1 MKKTLLFF
9 LLLVC
14 LLGMSTAGMAAYDE
28 RLPDGVN
35 GILSGRTWEDYQ
47 VTQVDT
53 DTRRGQP
60 GDVVAAVLSK
70 GERNVLCLFTDA
82 SGSWKLVVKREKA
95 LYAGEQNLS
104 LSILDQYLQL
114 FYSFNDQHQEEYWF
128 EPAGKNKEKWEM
140 VRVCLWSYDPVT
152 PNADVV
158 EIIPTGNG
166 LSYRGYYY
174 VTGKGST
181 ETSEKTTV
189 SGVIYTD
196 LDEFNIYTF
205 PKSLSQA
212 RQKLSQPPALPVNTQ
227 QDALP
232 EGKTGSFRKDEQYAV
247 YSGPS
252 ESYDRAAN
260 GKASV
265 STNDWIQVF
274 GCENGMVLIQYAIS
288 SKQSRF
294 GYIPAGAVADPS
306 QLEVLEP
313 AYLPAIVAKACS
325 LTDDPLKAKGEVA
338 RLNEGERIQYLATFG
353 SEWTYVETLTEPPMR
368 GFVPSQ
374 AILISE

>member
-1 MKKTLLFF
+1 MKKTLLFG

-14 LLGMSTAGMAAYDE
+14 LLGMSVAGMAAYDE

-35 GILSGRTWEDYQ
+35 DILSGRTWDGYQ
-47 VTQVDT
+47 VTEVDT
-53 DTRRGQP
+53 DTRRGRS
-60 GDVVAAVLSK
+60 GDAIAAVLSK
-70 GERNVLCLFTDA
+70 GERNVLCLFTNA

-95 LYAGEQNLS
+95 LYAGAQNLS
-104 LSILDQYLQL
+104 LSFGDQYLRL
-114 FYSFNDQHQEEYWF
+114 LYRFGDQQQEEYWF
-128 EPAGKNKEKWEM
+128 EPVGKNKEKWEM
-140 VRVCLWSYDPVT
+140 VQVCLWTYDPVT

-158 EIIPTGNG
+158 EIKPTGSG

-252 ESYDRAAN
+252 ESYYRAAN
-260 GKASV
+260 GKALV

-294 GYIPAGAVADPS
+294 GYIPAEAVADPS

-325 LTDDPLKAKGEVA
+325 LTDDPLKTKGEVA
-338 RLNEGERIQYLATFG
+338 RLTEGESVQYLATFG
-353 SEWTYVETLTEPPMR
+353 SEWTYVETLSEPPMR
-368 GFVPSQ
+368 GFVPSE

>member
-1 MKKTLLFF
+1 MKKTLLFG

-14 LLGMSTAGMAAYDE
+14 LLGMSVAGMAAYDE

-35 GILSGRTWEDYQ
+35 DILSGRTWDGYQ
-47 VTQVDT
+47 VTEVDT
-53 DTRRGQP
+53 DTRRGRS

-104 LSILDQYLQL
+104 LSILDGYLQL
-114 FYSFNDQHQEEYWF
+114 FYYVNDQQQEEYWF
-128 EPAGKNKEKWEM
+128 EPVGKNKEKWEM
-140 VRVCLWSYDPVT
+140 VQVCLWTYDPVT

-158 EIIPTGNG
+158 EIKPTGSG

-252 ESYDRAAN
+252 ESYYRAAN
-260 GKASV
+260 GKALV

-274 GCENGMVLIQYAIS
+274 GYENGMVLIQYAIN

-294 GYIPAGAVADPS
+294 GYIPAEAVADPS

-325 LTDDPLKAKGEVA
+325 LTDDPLKTKGEVA
-338 RLNEGERIQYLATFG
+338 RLTEGESVQYLATFG
-353 SEWTYVETLTEPPMR
+353 SEWTYVETLSEPPMR
-368 GFVPSQ
+368 GFVPSE